1 MFLLLVDVIGVCVA
15 LTIDPYYINS
25 SLSCAHSNKITKGT
39 GYDSNHSLSPQDG
52 RTAMSRARA
61 KGHLQI
67 VELLQQ
73 YNV

>member
-15 LTIDPYYINS
+15 LTIDPYINS

-39 GYDSNHSLSPQDG
+39 GYDNNHSLSPQDG
-52 RTAMSRARA
+52 HTAMSQARA

-67 VELLQQ
+67 VELIQQ